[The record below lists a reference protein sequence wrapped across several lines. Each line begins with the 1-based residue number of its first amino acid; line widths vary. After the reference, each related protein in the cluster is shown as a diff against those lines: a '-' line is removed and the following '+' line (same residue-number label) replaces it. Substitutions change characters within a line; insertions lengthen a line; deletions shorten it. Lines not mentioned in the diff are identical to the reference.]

1 MEEDDGG
8 DGAGEGADDGVEVC
22 KGSGHALDFVGALEV
37 DVPCYEFNGGGE
49 AGRLS
54 RGGGYGLPFGAGEG
68 VVGLRSFWVGAL
80 ASW

>member
-8 DGAGEGADDGVEVC
+8 DGAGESEDEGVEVC
-22 KGSGHALDFVGALEV
+22 GHTLGFVGETGV
-37 DVPCYEFNGGGE
+37 DVPCYELDGGRE
-49 AGRLS
+49 AGGKG

-68 VVGLRSFWVGAL
+68 LVGLGSFWVGVF